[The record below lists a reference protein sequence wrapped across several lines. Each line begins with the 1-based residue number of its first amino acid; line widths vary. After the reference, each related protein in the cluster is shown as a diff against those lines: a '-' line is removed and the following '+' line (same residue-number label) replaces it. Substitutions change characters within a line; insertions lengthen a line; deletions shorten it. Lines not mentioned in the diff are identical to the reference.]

1 MLKQIKSAPMNVK
14 VLIRGIAYVV
24 LAVALLATAIAL
36 NNGQYQPADTLQ
48 AEPSPPTNNLDAELA
63 RCKALGTEAANDA
76 GCKAAW
82 QASRH
87 YFLNSK
93 KRYRDQVT
101 GPAQGVSNQNQS
113 TSVLGGQLSSGAPVP
128 ANSAGEPR

>member
-1 MLKQIKSAPMNVK
+1 MNVT
-14 VLIRGIAYVV
+14 VLIRGVAYVV
-24 LAVALLATAIAL
+24 LAVALLATAVAL
-36 NNGQYQPADTLQ
+36 NNGQYQPAGTLQ
-48 AEPSPPTNNLDAELA
+48 AEPSSATDNLDAELA

-82 QASRH
+82 QASRDR
-87 YFLNSK
+87 FLNSK

-101 GPAQGVSNQNQS
+101 NSGPTASNPNQS
-113 TSVLGGQLSSGAPVP
+113 TPVVGGQVRSGAPVP